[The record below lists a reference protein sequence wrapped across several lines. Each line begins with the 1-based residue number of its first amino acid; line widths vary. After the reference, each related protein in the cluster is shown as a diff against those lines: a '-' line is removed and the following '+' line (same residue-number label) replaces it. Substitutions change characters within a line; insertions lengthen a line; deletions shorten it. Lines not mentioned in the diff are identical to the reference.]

1 MKFTLCCSGSKGNSF
16 VLEEEDCKIII
27 DCGSTRKYLETSYRE
42 IGLSVT
48 DVDACLITHHHSD
61 HIGQIKMFENCEV
74 YSAVKIDGLKNFHLL
89 KPSDYFTIKG
99 VKITPIPLSHDA
111 ENTMGF
117 IMETDEEKLV
127 YITDTGY
134 INTSYINLLYDADYI
149 VLESNHDI
157 EMLMNTKRPHFLKS
171 RIYSDIGHL
180 CNEDCAATL
189 AAIVTRRT
197 KQIFLAH
204 ISQEANT
211 QQKALEV
218 SVEELLKKKSELNP
232 NLVICAA
239 GQYEIIQ
246 GGKGYEETI
255 NSSACCII
263 GME

>member
-16 VLEEEDCKIII
+16 VFEENDCRLVI
-27 DCGSTRKYLETSYRE
+27 DCGSTKKYLLESYRE
-42 IGLSVT
+42 IGLNINE
-48 DVDACLITHHHSD
+48 VDACLVTHHHSD
-61 HIGQIKMFENCEV
+61 HISQIKIFEDCDI
-74 YSAVKIDGLKNFHLL
+74 YSAVHIEGIKKFHLL

-111 ENTMGF
+111 EKTMGF
-117 IMETDEEKLV
+117 ILETSKEKLV

-134 INTSYINLLYDADYI
+134 INTSYISLLYDADYI
-149 VLESNHDI
+149 ILESNHDI
-157 EMLMNTKRPHFLKS
+157 EMLMKTKRPHFLKS
-171 RIYSDIGHL
+171 RIYSDSGHL

-189 AAIVTRRT
+189 AAIVTQRT

-218 SVEELLKKKSELNP
+218 SVEELMKKKNELNP
-232 NLVICAA
+232 SLVICAA
-239 GQYEIIQ
+239 GQYEIIR
-246 GGKGYEETI
+246 GGQGYEETI
-255 NSSACCII
+255 SSCACCVI